1 MDLFVNRPLRKLQ
14 LDRRFQPAVDSLV
27 VSRGETIYL
36 RVGFLQDNATTLD
49 DPNTAPAI
57 TNVRLTCK
65 NSTSDQGYDENPL
78 VDAMSFTR
86 TAVGSEYMM
95 IGSVP
100 FTSGGLDKL
109 LGVDDSSAY
118 EVTTVQCV
126 ADAAGSLRSKSFRI
140 ATGAATW
147 DRIWFHVFGTGTAP
161 TAATGETLKQVT
173 FVAENVTAAQVAY
186 GIEAAYSGSSIFT
199 VTSVSDTVTFTDKT
213 QAARGN
219 PAALDSTFVITT
231 ATAGKTAFSVT
242 DVSSVDLNAWLSYYE
257 AGVQQVLPMFT
268 ITVQNNGIRPG
279 TPSALYGGGSRTQ
292 TTAIAN
298 GGSTVAVTFATA
310 FPHATY
316 KIASCEIINTTD
328 GSPLGISVQTIT
340 TRATTGFTAALSCAT
355 DSANYTL
362 DSTALIS

>member
-1 MDLFVNRPLRKLQ
+1 MDLFVNRALRKLQ
-14 LDRRFQPAVDSLV
+14 LDRRFQPSVDSIV
-27 VSRGETIYL
+27 VGRGETVYL

-109 LGVDDSSAY
+109 LGVDDSSQY

-126 ADAAGSLRSKSFRI
+126 ADAAGSLRGKSFRI
-140 ATGAATW
+140 PTGAATW
-147 DRIWFHVFGTGTAP
+147 DRIWFQVGGTGTAP
-161 TAATGETLKQVT
+161 TAATGETLKMAVIS
-173 FVAENVTAAQVAY
+173 ANATATQVATSLVTLY
-186 GIEAAYSGSSIFT
+186 TGSVVFT
-199 VTSVSDTVTFTDKT
+199 VTSVSDTATFTDLA

-219 PAALDSTFVITT
+219 PAALDSTFVIST

-242 DVSSVDLNAWLSYYE
+242 DVDSVDLNAWLSYLE

-279 TPSALYGGGSRTQ
+279 TPSAIYGGGARTQ
-292 TTAIAN
+292 TTAI
-298 GGSTVAVTFATA
+298 GSGSSTVAVTFATA
-310 FPHATY
+310 FPHASY
-316 KIASCEIINTTD
+316 KVASCEVVNTTD

-340 TRATTGFTAALSCAT
+340 ARSTTGFTVALSCAT

-362 DSTALIS
+362 DTIALIS